1 MLDSLET
8 KLLIQFGYGARHLA
22 SGHLVFARGG
32 SLLAVPFHQDR
43 LEVAGEPVPVVN
55 DVRMES
61 LTGHVQFTVSGNGTL
76 AYVPGEDEGVGKIA
90 WVDRSGGVE
99 FLSVPEQAYGA
110 PNIAPDGQRVAVD
123 VADVNDYIW
132 IYDFERQEG
141 RRLTTGKFPV
151 WSPDGDAIAFSAVQ
165 PGGQWK
171 MLVQPVD
178 RVERPRELWTT
189 GGMAAATTW
198 SPDERTIGV
207 YQEANTNS
215 IGFLAAEGGR
225 DVETVPKQSGVHL
238 FPAFSPDGCYVAYT
252 STETGG
258 FEIWVRSFPDGQTV
272 KQVSVNGGTEVVWCE
287 NGELFFRAGNQW
299 MVVAMT
305 TEPELTWDPPRP
317 LFKTDFIDTPALSFD
332 VSPDGQRILLFK
344 RTREAERKKL
354 HLVVNWFEELKQLV
368 PTDN

>member
-1 MLDSLET
+1 M
-8 KLLIQFGYGARHLA
+8 
-22 SGHLVFARGG
+22 
-32 SLLAVPFHQDR
+32 
-43 LEVAGEPVPVVN
+43 EVAGEPVPVVN

-238 FPAFSPDGCYVAYT
+238 FPAFSPDGRYVAYT

>member
-1 MLDSLET
+1 
-8 KLLIQFGYGARHLA
+8 
-22 SGHLVFARGG
+22 
-32 SLLAVPFHQDR
+32 
-43 LEVAGEPVPVVN
+43 
-55 DVRMES
+55 
-61 LTGHVQFTVSGNGTL
+61 
-76 AYVPGEDEGVGKIA
+76 
-90 WVDRSGGVE
+90 
-99 FLSVPEQAYGA
+99 
-110 PNIAPDGQRVAVD
+110 
-123 VADVNDYIW
+123 
-132 IYDFERQEG
+132 
-141 RRLTTGKFPV
+141 
-151 WSPDGDAIAFSAVQ
+151 
-165 PGGQWK
+165 

-238 FPAFSPDGCYVAYT
+238 FPAFSPDGRYVAYT